1 MTHNRRHLLS
11 MGLTTGL
18 ATTLA
23 ASLPAP
29 MLRAQPA
36 FPSRS
41 VRIVV
46 AFAAGGNS
54 DTMARLVQP
63 RMSEFLGVSVVVE
76 NRAGAAGALAAG
88 AVVSQPADGH
98 TILFDA
104 ASFVIAGFVQRN
116 LPFDYETAFAP
127 VGSVADV
134 PYILA
139 VGART
144 GIRDVAGYLDTARLS
159 QDGMIYGSPGVG
171 NTGHLA
177 GVLLAHR
184 TGYRMEHV
192 PYRGGA
198 EVARDLA
205 AGTLPSGYLSAG
217 SLRPVLEAGR
227 ARPIA
232 LTSGERRGGIEGVPT
247 IAESGFPGFDLTS
260 WNALFCRAG
269 TPDEVR
275 LRLEA
280 ALDHATSDPDVRTR
294 LEGIGAVPIPTE
306 SGKLAARVMRERGL
320 VRDLIRDTGL
330 SLG

>member
-1 MTHNRRHLLS
+1 MTLRRRPFVATAFT
-11 MGLTTGL
+11 GGL
-18 ATTLA
+18 AGVLA
-23 ASLPAP
+23 APA
-29 MLRAQPA
+29 LRAQPA
-36 FPSRS
+36 FPNRP
-41 VRIVV
+41 VRLIV

-54 DTMARLVQP
+54 DTMARLIQP
-63 RMSEFLGVSVVVE
+63 RMSEFLGVPVVVE

-88 AVVSQPADGH
+88 PVVQAPADGH
-98 TILFDA
+98 TLLFDA
-104 ASFVIAGFVQRN
+104 ASFVIANFVQRN

-144 GIRDVAGYLDTARLS
+144 GIRDMAGYLDTARLS
-159 QDGMIYGSPGVG
+159 QDGMVYGSPGVG

-184 TGYRMEHV
+184 AQLRMEHV

-227 ARPIA
+227 ARAIA
-232 LTSGERRGGIEGVPT
+232 LTSGERRGGIEGLPT

-260 WNALFCRAG
+260 WNAVFCRAG
-269 TPDEVR
+269 TPDDAR
-275 LRLEA
+275 LRLEG
-280 ALDHATSDPDVRTR
+280 ALDYATSDPEVRSR
-294 LEGIGAVPIPTE
+294 LEGIGAVPIPTDPD
-306 SGKLAARVMRERGL
+306 GLGARVVRERAL
-320 VRDLIRDTGL
+320 VRELIRDTGL